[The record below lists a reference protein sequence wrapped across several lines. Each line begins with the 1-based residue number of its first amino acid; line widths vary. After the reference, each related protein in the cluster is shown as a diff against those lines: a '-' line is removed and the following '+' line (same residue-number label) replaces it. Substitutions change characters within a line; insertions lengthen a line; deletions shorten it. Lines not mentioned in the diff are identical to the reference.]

1 MPFLKQVVAEPLL
14 RAMETNR
21 IWSAE
26 QIAVSPD
33 LPGALKEYTKAV
45 IRANPDDVLAFS
57 AEYFRNK
64 AGIEAAPSSNLTD
77 GEIEAMREKFSK
89 YDKDSS
95 GSIDAAELG
104 AFIREDLEYEINDDE
119 LEKVLTALDKDGS
132 GQLEFDEV
140 VAWWSDM
147 SSN

>member
-1 MPFLKQVVAEPLL
+1 
-14 RAMETNR
+14 METNR

-57 AEYFRNK
+57 AEYFRQK
-64 AGIEAAPSSNLTD
+64 AGIEAAPSNNLSD
-77 GEIEAMREKFSK
+77 DDMAAMREKFAK
-89 YDKDSS
+89 YDKD
-95 GSIDAAELG
+95 GNGKIDALELG
-104 AFIREDLEYEINDDE
+104 AFIREDLEYEINDEE
-119 LEKVLTALDKDGS
+119 LDKVLAALDKDGS

-147 SSN
+147 SGN